1 MRRSVMKL
9 AILEHYIAEAIKK
22 TRLQP
27 GSKVSAVL
35 AEAMPAIVS
44 ELRRMA
50 TAPDSDIASR
60 KFAISMLETF
70 WSKLLATALADN
82 RASVNRLHAKV
93 RAKKIAV
100 TDRQQKLAIAA
111 ERRRIDNTLAEA
123 KKELGG
129 R

>member
-1 MRRSVMKL
+1 MRRLVMKL
-9 AILEHYIAEAIKK
+9 KFLEHYIAEAVKK

-27 GSKVSAVL
+27 GSKISAVL
-35 AEAMPAIVS
+35 AEALPDVIR

-50 TAPDSDIASR
+50 TADSDIASR
-60 KFAISMLETF
+60 KFAIGMLETF

-123 KKELGG
+123 KKALG